1 MEEDSNQQPIT
12 VDDINSFTDSPPR
25 KEPPWQTRKRTVF
38 ATLVFCAL
46 CIGYILLEGKDLAI
60 YQTIALGCFGLAGS
74 TLGFFI
80 GGQTWHDINIEKI
93 AAVKEVRQREIGR
106 VSALPQDTDER

>member
-1 MEEDSNQQPIT
+1 MEQDSNQPMT
-12 VDDINSFTDSPPR
+12 TDDIDSFTESAPK

-60 YQTIALGCFGLAGS
+60 FQTIALGCFGLAGS

-106 VSALPQDTDER
+106 VSAVPTDTDER